1 MSNMSSHVKRWITGI
16 IAVPLLIVA
25 ILYSSPLI
33 FSLIITL
40 LIAAGVFEYNSMI
53 FKGKYLWEK
62 TEGLVLAFLIPLSAY
77 MGGLQLMFAT
87 VTFSFIMVFLLFLLR
102 AKDGLADLASLARVV
117 FGFMYIPLLISYI
130 ILLRCSENGIAW
142 VFFVIVAAFAGDTS
156 AFYAGRSL
164 GKTKLIPAI
173 SAGKTVEG
181 AIGSI
186 VGTILV
192 CLLFKAL
199 FLHDLSIIHAII
211 LGFMG
216 SIIGQLGDLCES
228 TVKRTSMVKDSGF
241 FLPGHGGIL
250 DRVDSLIFMIPFV
263 YYYNVLVI
271 T

>member
-1 MSNMSSHVKRWITGI
+1 MNSHVKRWITGI
-16 IAVPLLIVA
+16 IAVPLLIVV
-25 ILYSSPLI
+25 IVYGSPLI
-33 FSLIITL
+33 FSLLITL
-40 LIAAGVFEYNSMI
+40 LIAGGVFEYNSMV
-53 FKGKYLWEK
+53 FKGKYWWEK

-77 MGGLQLMFAT
+77 IGGLQLMFAMA
-87 VTFSFIMVFLLFLLR
+87 TFSFIIVFLFFLLR
-102 AKDGLADLASLARVV
+102 AKDGLAEFASLTRVV

-130 ILLRCSENGIAW
+130 ILLRCSENGITW
-142 VFFVIVAAFAGDTS
+142 VFFVIIAAFAGDIS
-156 AFYAGRSL
+156 AFYAGKSL

-186 VGTILV
+186 VGTVLV
-192 CLLFKAL
+192 CLLFKVL
-199 FLHDLSIIHAII
+199 FFHDLSIVHAII

-216 SIIGQLGDLCES
+216 SIVGQLGDLCES
-228 TVKRTSMVKDSGF
+228 ALKRTSMVKDSGF

-250 DRVDSLIFMIPFV
+250 DRLDSLIFMIPFV

>member
-1 MSNMSSHVKRWITGI
+1 MNPHVKRWITGI

-25 ILYSSPLI
+25 IVYSSPLI
-33 FSLIITL
+33 FSLLITL
-40 LIAAGVFEYNSMI
+40 VIAGGVFEYNSMV
-53 FKGKYLWEK
+53 FKGKYWWEK
-62 TEGLVLAFLIPLSAY
+62 TEGLILAFLIPLSAY
-77 MGGLQLMFAT
+77 FGGVQLMFAT
-87 VTFSFIMVFLLFLLR
+87 VTFSFIIVFLLFLMR
-102 AKDGLADLASLARVV
+102 AKDGLADLAALARVV

-130 ILLRCSENGIAW
+130 IPLRCSENGITW
-142 VFFVIVAAFAGDTS
+142 VFFVIVAAFAGDSS

-164 GKTKLIPAI
+164 GKTKLIPAV

-186 VGTILV
+186 VGTVLV
-192 CLLFKAL
+192 CLLFKVL

-228 TVKRTSMVKDSGF
+228 AVKRNAMVKDSGF

-250 DRVDSLIFMIPFV
+250 DRLDSLIFIIPFV

>member
-1 MSNMSSHVKRWITGI
+1 MNSHVKRWITGI
-16 IAVPLLIVA
+16 VAVPLLFVV
-25 ILYSSPLI
+25 ILYGSPLI
-33 FSLIITL
+33 FSLLITL
-40 LIAAGVFEYNSMI
+40 VIAGGVFEYNSMV
-53 FKGKYLWEK
+53 FKGKYWWEK
-62 TEGLVLAFLIPLSAY
+62 TEGLVIAFLMPLAAY
-77 MGGLQLMFAT
+77 FGGAQLVFAT
-87 VTFSFIMVFLLFLLR
+87 VTFSFIIVFLLFLMR
-102 AKDGLADLASLARVV
+102 IKNGLADLAALARVV
-117 FGFMYIPLLISYI
+117 FGFMYIPFLISYI
-130 ILLRCSENGIAW
+130 ILLRCSDNGIAW
-142 VFFVIVAAFAGDTS
+142 VFFVIAAAFAGDSS

-164 GKTKLIPAI
+164 GKTKLIPAV

-186 VGTILV
+186 VGTVLV
-192 CLLFKAL
+192 CLLFKVL

-228 TVKRTSMVKDSGF
+228 AVKRTSMVKDSGF

-250 DRVDSLIFMIPFV
+250 DRLDSLIFMIPFV

>member
-53 FKGKYLWEK
+53 FKGKYYWEK
-62 TEGLVLAFLIPLSAY
+62 TEGLILSFLIPLSAY
-77 MGGLQLMFAT
+77 MGGLPLMFAT
-87 VTFSFIMVFLLFLLR
+87 VTFSFIIVFMLFLLR
-102 AKDGLADLASLARVV
+102 AKDGLTEFASLPRVV

-130 ILLRCSENGIAW
+130 IPLRCSENGITW
-142 VFFVIVAAFAGDTS
+142 VFFVIVAAFAGDSS
-156 AFYAGRSL
+156 AFYAGKSL

-192 CLLFKAL
+192 CLLFKVL
-199 FLHDLSIIHAII
+199 FFHGLSIVHTII

-228 TVKRTSMVKDSGF
+228 ALKRTCMIKDSGF

-250 DRVDSLIFMIPFV
+250 DRLDSLIFMIPFI
-263 YYYNVLVI
+263 YYYNLLVI